1 MLDPDKAVSP
11 SSNVELI
18 DRLLSLSNRCAV
30 GDSAALTELLGIYRE
45 DAEITPL
52 REAAA
57 QYDGS
62 AEEAIR
68 SYFERISKQ
77 CFVWFIYADQLQEHD
92 DRVLALGGIRTVDRK
107 TREDHET
114 ALALMY
120 TVPDGKVAAVEAF
133 SSFADARVALR
144 AH

>member
-1 MLDPDKAVSP
+1 MLDPDKALSP

-57 QYDGS
+57 QYDGR

-120 TVPDGKVAAVEAF
+120 TVQDGKVAAVEAF

>member
-1 MLDPDKAVSP
+1 MLDPEQAISH

-18 DRLLSLSNRCAV
+18 DRLFSLSNRCAV
-30 GDSAALTELLGIYRE
+30 GDSVALTELLSIYHE

-52 REAAA
+52 REAVAR
-57 QYDGS
+57 YDGS

-68 SYFERISKQ
+68 SYFERISGQ
-77 CFVWFIYADQLQEHD
+77 CFVWFIYADELREHG
-92 DRVLALGGIRTVDRK
+92 DRVLALGGIRTVDRE

-120 TVPDGKVAAVEAF
+120 TVQHGKVAAVQAF
-133 SSFADARVALR
+133 SSFVDARLALQAR
-144 AH
+144 